1 MKKGALIIGAF
12 VLAALAFL
20 NQTFSLN
27 NQLPEVSGEQI
38 PKEKT
43 AAKQQIPVQ
52 PEQQQETEASAEI
65 PAEKPAELEP
75 ADPVEVQ
82 PAESAGSY
90 ADYDNTKHGWGFT
103 RNSSHLPPA
112 VGWVGPVVEK
122 YSGIYTVHTDE
133 KVVYLTFDEGY
144 ENGFTADILNTLKD
158 NNVKAHFFITSGYLK
173 SNPELVKRIVN
184 EGHVLG
190 NHSVN
195 HPSLPT
201 LSDEQV
207 IQEIK
212 GLESQVKELVNYDM
226 YLFRPPM
233 GEWSERTLK
242 ITEDLGYKTVF
253 WSMAY
258 QDWQVDQQQG
268 WERAYNH
275 VITNVH
281 NGAVI
286 LLHAVSSDNAGA
298 LDKIIKDLQAQG
310 YRFELL

>member
-1 MKKGALIIGAF
+1 MKKSALIIGAF

-27 NQLPEVSGEQI
+27 NQLPEVNGEQKA
-38 PKEKT
+38 KEQISTKQP
-43 AAKQQIPVQ
+43 AAQ
-52 PEQQQETEASAEI
+52 PEQQQEPEKTIEVQPSNSNQTA
-65 PAEKPAELEP
+65 AEKPAEVPSAEP
-75 ADPVEVQ
+75 
-82 PAESAGSY
+82 AGSY

-103 RNSSHLPPA
+103 RNSQHLPPA

-122 YSGIYTVHTDE
+122 YGGIYTVHTDE

-144 ENGFTADILNTLKD
+144 ENGYTTDILDTLKA

-173 SNPELVKRIVN
+173 SNPELVERIVN

-207 IQEIK
+207 VQEIK
-212 GLESQVKELVNYDM
+212 GLESQLKKIVNYDM

-275 VITNVH
+275 VMTNVH

-286 LLHAVSSDNAGA
+286 LLHAVSSDNAAA
-298 LDKIIKDLQAQG
+298 LDKIIKDLKAQG